1 MVFSEDIRIDH
12 TTHELVVKDH
22 GNPALTHVATGTSPR
37 ATGDK
42 EKQDETVVHVE

>member
-1 MVFSEDIRIDH
+1 MVFSEDIRVDH

-22 GNPALTHVATGTSPR
+22 GNPGLTHVATGTG
-37 ATGDK
+37 AGDR